1 MIKQFT
7 DQMGRTI
14 SVEWPVKRIIS
25 LVPSQTEL
33 LYSLGLTDE
42 VIGITKFCVHPKEWF
57 HSKTR
62 VGGTKKLDFEKI
74 AALKPDLIIGNK
86 EENEEVQI
94 KQLMQEYP
102 VWMSDIHNLNDAI
115 SMMNGIGE
123 VTGKIDKASKLI
135 EDVQAKFKK
144 LKALKKPV
152 RSAAYFIWRSP
163 YMAAGHDTF
172 INSMMTHCGLRNLF
186 ENNEG
191 RYPEVS
197 EDDLK
202 RLNPEVIMLSSEPFP
217 FSTKH
222 IEEFKRICPN
232 AKIVLVDGEYFS
244 WYGSRLLDAPA
255 YFTKVLGVCN
265 NL

>member
-7 DQMGRTI
+7 DQMGRTV

-94 KQLMQEYP
+94 KQLMQDYP
-102 VWMSDIHNLNDAI
+102 VWMSDIHNLDDAI
-115 SMMNGIGE
+115 NMMNGIGE
-123 VTGKIDKASKLI
+123 VTGKIDKACELI

-144 LKALKKPV
+144 LKTLKKPV

-163 YMAAGHDTF
+163 YMAVGKDTF
-172 INSMMTHCGLRNLF
+172 INDMMARCGFMNVF
-186 ENNEG
+186 NEHKD
-191 RYPEVS
+191 RYPEAS
-197 EDDLK
+197 KEDLI
-202 RLNPEVIMLSSEPFP
+202 RHNPEVILLSSEPFP

-222 IEEFKRICPN
+222 VEEFKQICPK

-255 YFTKVLGVCN
+255 YFAKVLDVCN

>member
-102 VWMSDIHNLNDAI
+102 VWMSDIHNLGQAFE
-115 SMMNGIGE
+115 MMNGIGE
-123 VTGKIDKASKLI
+123 ITNKEDIASTLIIDIKEEFEKLGRT
-135 EDVQAKFKK
+135 KK
-144 LKALKKPV
+144 DL
-152 RSAAYFIWRSP
+152 RSAAYFIWRQP
-163 YMAAGHDTF
+163 YMSAGSDTF
-172 INSMMTHCGLRNLF
+172 ISDMMARCGFKNLF
-186 ENNEG
+186 EEKAG

-197 EDDLK
+197 EDELK
-202 RLNPEVIMLSSEPFP
+202 RLNPDVVLLSSEPFP
-217 FSTKH
+217 FSAKH
-222 IEEFKRICPN
+222 IEEFQKICPK

-244 WYGSRLLDAPA
+244 WYGSRLLGAPG
-255 YFTKVLGVCN
+255 YFTKVLDVCN